1 MIETKD
7 ALELLKAY
15 QYIFEGTDAGYDL
28 HIISLYSPAANE
40 KLHLPE
46 GSEGE

>member
-15 QYIFEGTDAGYDL
+15 QYIFEGTDAGYEL
-28 HIISLYSPAANE
+28 HIISPYPRSRKKAATAWRQT
-40 KLHLPE
+40 
-46 GSEGE
+46 G